1 MPMMTADDVVRASLR
16 GLDRGRVR
24 VVAGWPNRLLA
35 FVAQRLAPHGL
46 ARRVA
51 GELYRPRGGANR

>member
-1 MPMMTADDVVRASLR
+1 VRASLR

-24 VVAGWPNRLLA
+24 VVVGWPNRLLA
-35 FVAQRLAPHGL
+35 FLVERVAPHGL

-51 GELYRPRGGANR
+51 GQLYRPRGGGTGEAHDV

>member
-1 MPMMTADDVVRASLR
+1 MMTPAEVVEASLR

-24 VVAGWPNRLLA
+24 VVAGRLNRLLA
-35 FVAQRLAPHGL
+35 FVTERLAPHVL

-51 GELYRPRGGANR
+51 AQLYRPRGASRS